1 MPRYRSDVAT
11 RLIRKTS
18 TLLLLGSMIACGQE
32 ITPEEHTREI
42 EEWRKARLTRLTRE
56 DGWLTLIGLEWLEE
70 GDNTCG
76 SGKHNKILLPAERS
90 PEILGTF
97 TRRANTVDFRAH
109 EGVEIKVND
118 STITALKL
126 NNDDHA
132 DGPTILRHGTL
143 RLYVIKRGDQLG
155 IRIKDSMSKTRTEFA
170 GLEYFPIDV
179 RWRVKAR
186 FTKFETPRTM
196 EILSLT
202 GPPAEQAFPGVL
214 TFTIDGKELSLL
226 ASIEGEDLFLMFG
239 DETNGIETYGAG
251 RQLYAPLPDESG
263 IVMVDFNKAYN
274 WPCVFTEFATCPLP
288 PKENILPIRV
298 EAGELA
304 QHH

>member
-1 MPRYRSDVAT
+1 MPQYRPDTAI
-11 RLIRKTS
+11 RLVRKTS
-18 TLLLLGSMIACGQE
+18 TLLLLVSIIACGQE

-42 EEWRKARLTRLTRE
+42 EDWRKARLTRLTRE

-70 GDNTCG
+70 GDNACG
-76 SGKHNKILLPAERS
+76 SEPGSDVLLPADRA
-90 PEILGTF
+90 PAVLGTF
-97 TRRANTVDFRAH
+97 IRNDESVDFTAHSGVTVTVD
-109 EGVEIKVND
+109 D
-118 STITALKL
+118 STITTVSLR
-126 NNDDHA
+126 NDDHP

-155 IRIKDSMSKTRTEFA
+155 IRIKDSMSKTLTEFA

-179 RWRVKAR
+179 RWRVEAR

-202 GPPAEQAFPGVL
+202 GPPAEQEFPGIL

-251 RQLYAPLPDESG
+251 RQLYTPLPDESG
-263 IVMVDFNKAYN
+263 AVIVDFNKAYN

-298 EAGELA
+298 EAGEQA
-304 QHH
+304 RHH